1 MIKLIWQCDK
11 ENSWESDWLEFLFQD
26 ISHETV
32 TDYQQKL
39 HCMKGVVIYNSTTD
53 IKSYLDRV
61 DSVYGLIHL
70 SDEWSKDSTDHYSR
84 AKFVLRNY
92 YKDLGSNVLNFPLG
106 WMSLYSHDLPVKSVH
121 DRTYTWSF
129 TGHVDKTTR
138 PQMAQHM
145 SQVPNGRSYFKKC
158 GENWGTFQ
166 GQALTPPQM
175 AEMYNDSIFVPCPQ
189 GNCSIDTFRVTEA
202 LQMGALPI
210 VEKNP
215 YWEQLFGDNPLIQIK
230 HWDEAPGIINTLM
243 SNKHALE
250 LMRQDTHRWWIKHCA
265 QVKLK
270 IRNLINENS

>member
-1 MIKLIWQCDK
+1 MIKLIWQCNK

-26 ISHETV
+26 IRHETV
-32 TDYQQKL
+32 TDYQQQL

-61 DSVYGLIHL
+61 GSVYGLIHL

-106 WMSLYSHDLPVKSVH
+106 WMSTYSHDLPVKSVQ

-138 PQMAQHM
+138 PQMAEHM

-166 GQALTPPQM
+166 GQALTPSQM

-243 SNKHALE
+243 SNKDALE